1 MSPRFL
7 GGRDYHD
14 TSKSKNNVKY
24 DIHSYNNIK
33 FSISNS
39 QFPMND
45 TIKTM
50 PQ

>member
-24 DIHSYNNIK
+24 DIHNYSKIFNFQ
-33 FSISNS
+33 FSISNE
-39 QFPMND
+39 
-45 TIKTM
+45 
-50 PQ
+50 